1 MPVQKSSY
9 HLTLCSCK
17 NAYCFPGHYGLFIW
31 WYILTMTLLTF
42 QLPYLSVKY
51 AQNFHF
57 FTLFKFFCLVFLF
70 LKNTNNSIIDKHLIF
85 KAKLPNFRTI
95 RFNGDMIVCFA
106 LPYNIYSD
114 RNGKVE
120 DFVTISV
127 FINTLAIALQLSS
140 FCIVVNIN
148 RSLSPKFEVTF
159 IVN

>member
-31 WYILTMTLLTF
+31 WYILTMILLTF

-95 RFNGDMIVCFA
+95 RLMVTW
-106 LPYNIYSD
+106 S
-114 RNGKVE
+114 
-120 DFVTISV
+120 FVLHYPTI
-127 FINTLAIALQLSS
+127 FIQTEMERLKILSP
-140 FCIVVNIN
+140 FL
-148 RSLSPKFEVTF
+148 SLS
-159 IVN
+159 IH